1 MLEGKEE
8 SPLPVIPAP
17 RVSPPPTLP
26 NTLSIDNGVQS
37 AHTPPVRVQ
46 APTTTIA
53 LRMNYH
59 PLPTKRKPPVPTSD
73 TKKRKH
79 GSKSSTLCYF
89 EDTSSESDAN
99 SNHSGD
105 GYSSG
110 DSIPPDAKPAKRQC
124 TSTVITRSSTRTPAI
139 DSGIQDTLNSLSLTP
154 TNVQPSSTIPDV
166 DVTMSVDCPDSLSTD
181 TATTNMSISPTDL
194 QPPDV
199 NVTMSVDHTDTL
211 STDTATTNMS
221 ISPTDLQPPN
231 ISADTVDGDDSG
243 VVSAAEVKTTPTAE
257 TGVTPATE
265 AEVVIGPGSVAG
277 VPSIT
282 TTVTPPLASS
292 NIVDVGGVP
301 SFLRSHSKGNR
312 RVDIFNYLNEV
323 QDPRFCKVVYHY
335 INFEISDNSCTNGSL
350 PTANRPIE
358 ISQWSSRACPAA
370 PPDHKKGKR
379 TFVMFVDS
387 VFAWWHS
394 LQPLWR
400 TFQRGMVSRTVKGDW
415 GVLRAPRING
425 LLNVIILV
433 YWWARVLEEQ
443 EPGGGARADYEFF
456 ADDVAWVLLHLS
468 T

>member
-1 MLEGKEE
+1 MSLLGKTLEGKEE

-53 LRMNYH
+53 LRMNYR
-59 PLPTKRKPPVPTSD
+59 PLPTKRKPLIPTSD

-79 GSKSSTLCYF
+79 GSKSSTLRYF
-89 EDTSSESDAN
+89 EDTSSESDTN

-110 DSIPPDAKPAKRQC
+110 DSIPPDAKPTKCQR
-124 TSTVITRSSTRTPAI
+124 TSTVITRSSTQTPAI
-139 DSGIQDTLNSLSLTP
+139 DSGIQDTLNLLSLTP
-154 TNVQPSSTIPDV
+154 TNVQPSSTILDV
-166 DVTMSVDCPDSLSTD
+166 DVTMSVDC
-181 TATTNMSISPTDL
+181 
-194 QPPDV
+194 
-199 NVTMSVDHTDTL
+199 TDTL
-211 STDTATTNMS
+211 SMDTATTNMS

-243 VVSAAEVKTTPTAE
+243 VVSAAEVKTTPTAK

-265 AEVVIGPGSVAG
+265 AKVVIGLGSVTG

-282 TTVTPPLASS
+282 TTVTLPLASS

-301 SFLRSHSKGNR
+301 SFLHSHGKGNR

-323 QDPRFCKVVYHY
+323 QDPRFRKVVYHY
-335 INFEISDNSCTNGSL
+335 INFEISDNSCMNGSL

-358 ISQWSSRACPAA
+358 ISQWSSRACPAT
-370 PPDHKKGKR
+370 PPDHKKGKW
-379 TFVMFVDS
+379 TFAMFVDS
-387 VFAWWHS
+387 VFTWWRS
-394 LQPLWR
+394 LQPSWR
-400 TFQRGMVSRTVKGDW
+400 TFQRGTVSHTVKGDW

-425 LLNVIILV
+425 LLNVVILV

-443 EPGGGARADYEFF
+443 EPGGGACADYEFF